1 MKIRMLISVK
11 HDKKLHA
18 PGTEL
23 DVASGLAKELIEAGC
38 AEKVLVDAPDTTEA
52 ETGKP
57 APAKPTKA

>member
-1 MKIRMLISVK
+1 MKIRTLISVK

-23 DVASGLAKELIEAGC
+23 DVASDLAKELIETGS
-38 AEKVLVDAPDTTEA
+38 AEKVLVDAPDTAET

-57 APAKPTKA
+57 APAKSTKA